1 MEEQNFGSLE
11 PQNVLQDPYFL
22 EVFKKFWKFVQEAN
36 PEWVWEESEKRQ
48 YDSTEWD
55 QRLTKL

>member
-36 PEWVWEESEKRQ
+36 PE
-48 YDSTEWD
+48 
-55 QRLTKL
+55 